1 MPYVQSIVL
10 SNPSDQNDIEITDV
24 NTLPPFHSTK
34 FSKKVQNNFLNF
46 TNSFCNYFKTE
57 KKHSHFLLLLGFT
70 ATVKHDC

>member
-34 FSKKVQNNFLNF
+34 FSKKVRIISNTFFFNIFDL
-46 TNSFCNYFKTE
+46 
-57 KKHSHFLLLLGFT
+57 
-70 ATVKHDC
+70 